1 MRINLKAR
9 LKNKS
14 FLMGAAVLIVA
25 FVYHLLALLDVVPN
39 VAENEVIE
47 LIGMLINV
55 LAFLGV
61 VADPTT
67 AGLGDSERALT
78 YFTENDC
85 RKKEN

>member
-1 MRINLKAR
+1 MHINCKAR
-9 LKNKS
+9 LKNKA
-14 FLMGAAVLIVA
+14 FLTGAAVLTVA

-39 VAENEVIE
+39 VSENEAIE
-47 LIGMLINV
+47 LIGMLINI

-61 VADPTT
+61 VVDPTT

-78 YFTENDC
+78 YYTENDC